1 MVHYRGRCYSSSL
14 DIGSAAIPDSLRR
27 SSEPG
32 PDGGQASYVRVRID
46 GAPRLVVGVPVATV
60 DAVLYEVAPL
70 TELQSGLRTLATVL
84 ASGTLVAT
92 ALAALVGARLARQ
105 ATPAVVDG
113 GDHRRRRRGC
123 RPPATRI

>member
-60 DAVLYEVAPL
+60 DYPATGPL
-70 TELQSGLRTLATVL
+70 S
-84 ASGTLVAT
+84 
-92 ALAALVGARLARQ
+92 RQ
-105 ATPAVVDG
+105 HREAVVEPRVKTG
-113 GDHRRRRRGC
+113 ESNV
-123 RPPATRI
+123 